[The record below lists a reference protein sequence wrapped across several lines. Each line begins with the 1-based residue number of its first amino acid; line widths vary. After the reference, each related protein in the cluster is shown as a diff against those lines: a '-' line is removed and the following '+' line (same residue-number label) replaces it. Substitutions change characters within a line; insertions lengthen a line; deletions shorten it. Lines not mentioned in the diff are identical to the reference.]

1 MRIRTHLVLM
11 AAAILLPVVLAG
23 GIALDRIREGERQ
36 SALRGL
42 RETVRATALLVD
54 REAQGALSALRVL
67 ASYNTSKR
75 RTCAAFMRARRR

>member
-23 GIALDRIREGERQ
+23 GIALERIRDGERQ

-67 ASYNTSKR
+67 ASSQHLEVQDLR
-75 RTCAAFMRARRR
+75 RFHGVRRR